1 MCLAW
6 GVSPRYGEINQKMSP
21 RRGRQTLSLGCE
33 PQEREDQTT
42 NEPPEGATDAQPG
55 V

>member
-21 RRGRQTLSLGCE
+21 WRGRQIIRLGRE
-33 PQEREDQTT
+33 PQERG
-42 NEPPEGATDAQPG
+42 EPTMIQPPKG
-55 V
+55 VADD